1 MRPTRSD
8 PMTHQFP
15 KFRDATRAPAPAPP
29 ANSCDCQVHVFGDPR
44 RYPLRKSGAY
54 PPPEDATFE
63 AARRMHRAL
72 GVDRGVVVQ
81 ATVHGTNHAILLDAL
96 AGQPSYRGVAIVDD
110 SVSDRDLQRLHDAGV
125 RGARFNFW
133 KFLNIVPTPAE
144 FERSIDR
151 IRHFGWHAKIHAV
164 GEEWIELKGLLQKVD
179 IPVVI
184 DHMGHPHAADG
195 LDHPAFRFILDLLK
209 NENWWVML
217 SNGDRCSARDAPFD
231 DIVPFGKTLAE
242 AAPDRAIWCTDWPHV
257 RYDKPNMPN
266 DAELL
271 ELLYRYVP
279 DPSRQKKILVDNP
292 QKLFGF

>member
-1 MRPTRSD
+1 
-8 PMTHQFP
+8 MTHQFP
-15 KFRDATRAPAPAPP
+15 KFRDDTRAPAPAPP

-72 GVDRGVVVQ
+72 GVERGVVVQ

-96 AGQPSYRGVAIVDD
+96 AGQPNYRGVAIVDD

-151 IRHFGWHAKIHAV
+151 TELYTCEELLLCGTGAQISPVVEVDRRPVGNGKV
-164 GEEWIELKGLLQKVD
+164 GEFTQELQNIYFGAVRGDAPKFKD
-179 IPVVI
+179 WTIPV
-184 DHMGHPHAADG
+184 
-195 LDHPAFRFILDLLK
+195 
-209 NENWWVML
+209 
-217 SNGDRCSARDAPFD
+217 
-231 DIVPFGKTLAE
+231 
-242 AAPDRAIWCTDWPHV
+242 
-257 RYDKPNMPN
+257 Y
-266 DAELL
+266 
-271 ELLYRYVP
+271 
-279 DPSRQKKILVDNP
+279 
-292 QKLFGF
+292 